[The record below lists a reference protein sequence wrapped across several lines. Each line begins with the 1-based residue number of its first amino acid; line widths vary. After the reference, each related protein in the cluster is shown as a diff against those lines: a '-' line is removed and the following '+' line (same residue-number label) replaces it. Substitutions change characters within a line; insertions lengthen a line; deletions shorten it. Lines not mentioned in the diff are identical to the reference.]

1 LGEDAM
7 SRVGQTPINVPENVK
22 VTVDGSEIAVEGPK
36 GKLNQT
42 VPQAIDVNFDDG
54 IITVKRPS
62 DQKHHKS
69 LHGLTRSLIANM
81 IMGVTEGF
89 EKRLRV
95 VGTGY
100 RAEVDR
106 QNQLVLNVGY
116 SHPVTYTP
124 AEGITLT
131 VDDSETIDG
140 LPHIPITISGID
152 KQLVGQTAASIRQ
165 IKKPEVYQPC
175 KGIRYEGERVRNKE
189 GKTRGI

>member
-1 LGEDAM
+1 
-7 SRVGQTPINVPENVK
+7 
-22 VTVDGSEIAVEGPK
+22 
-36 GKLNQT
+36 
-42 VPQAIDVNFDDG
+42 
-54 IITVKRPS
+54 
-62 DQKHHKS
+62 
-69 LHGLTRSLIANM
+69 M

-175 KGIRYEGERVRNKE
+175 KGIRYEGEQVRNKE
-189 GKTRGI
+189 GKTRV